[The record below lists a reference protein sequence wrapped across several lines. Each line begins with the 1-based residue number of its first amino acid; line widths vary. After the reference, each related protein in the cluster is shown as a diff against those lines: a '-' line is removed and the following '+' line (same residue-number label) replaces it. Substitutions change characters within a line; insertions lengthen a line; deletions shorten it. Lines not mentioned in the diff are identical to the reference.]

1 MKKITYLL
9 FLFITTISFSQVGI
23 GTTTPDASS
32 VLDITATDAGLLVPR
47 LTTTQRDALSSPATG
62 LLIFNTTT
70 KSFQYNFGDGSS
82 VNWYSLDAQS
92 DTSSNSSS
100 NVYFGKAFISSTGVL
115 TITGIPFQPTSVSF
129 NAAANIDN
137 WNLNTDGVGG
147 NNNVNNRDNYQGF
160 MNGYAQVSGG
170 SIVQQVISVGGSG
183 ASLNDISRYSSS
195 SHCIGIRYGD
205 NDGVSLGRTRA
216 SLTEFT
222 TDGFK
227 LNVNEKVDNLI
238 ILFTAHK

>member
-1 MKKITYLL
+1 MKKIIFLSLL
-9 FLFITTISFSQVGI
+9 FISTLSISQVGI
-23 GTTTPDASS
+23 GTTSPDPSS

-70 KSFQYNFGDGSS
+70 RSFQYNFGDGSS
-82 VNWYSLDAQS
+82 VDWYSLDAQS
-92 DTSSNSSS
+92 DTSPDTTS

-129 NAAANIDN
+129 SAAANIDN
-137 WNLNTDGVGG
+137 YNLNTDGVGG
-147 NNNVNNRDNYQGF
+147 SDNLNTKDNYQGF
-160 MNGYAQVSGG
+160 MHGYAQVSGG

-183 ASLNDISRYSSS
+183 SSLNDISRYSSA

-205 NDGVSLGRTRA
+205 NDGNSIGRTRA

-222 TDGFK
+222 ADGFK
-227 LNVNEKVDNLI
+227 LNVGERVDNLI
-238 ILFTAHK
+238 ILYTAHK